1 MGTSGEASS
10 FCGRAEM
17 TGRFTSVRQA
27 ECWTTKEVIFKQ
39 NILEP

>member
-17 TGRFTSVRQA
+17 TGRFTSVQA